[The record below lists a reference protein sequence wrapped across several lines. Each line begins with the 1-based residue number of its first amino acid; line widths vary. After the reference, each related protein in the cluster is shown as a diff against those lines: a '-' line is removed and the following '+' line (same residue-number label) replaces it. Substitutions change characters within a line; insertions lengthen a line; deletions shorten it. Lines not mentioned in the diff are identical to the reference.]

1 MRIKSER
8 GATGIDVAGGL
19 IIFVAASAII
29 VTMYY
34 QIYMNVAIAK
44 IHEVAIGCVTEIF
57 EQIDLE
63 NYDDITDTKVQSLI
77 EQNGEK
83 TVEIVLSNGSKYT
96 YKQSENA
103 IYRGNVKIARTIAK
117 FEADN
122 FEENGKK
129 IIRIKISTGTNKEE
143 PNFGKT
149 IKYVLRYW

>member
-1 MRIKSER
+1 MKSEK
-8 GATGIDVAGGL
+8 GITLTAL
-19 IIFVAASAII
+19 IIYVLVFTATLGLLANLSNFVYS
-29 VTMYY
+29 
-34 QIYMNVAIAK
+34 NLSK
-44 IHEVAIGCVTEIF
+44 INTNSVSSEEFNKFNSYFV
-57 EQIDLE
+57 Q
-63 NYDDITDTKVQSLI
+63 DIKECKQGTATTI

-103 IYRGNVKIARTIAK
+103 IYRGNVKIARTIAE

-129 IIRIKISTGTNKEE
+129 IIRIKISTGTNKEK

>member
-1 MRIKSER
+1 MKSEK
-8 GATGIDVAGGL
+8 GITLTAL
-19 IIFVAASAII
+19 IIYVLVFTATLGLLANLSNFVYS
-29 VTMYY
+29 
-34 QIYMNVAIAK
+34 NLSK
-44 IHEVAIGCVTEIF
+44 INTNSVSSEEFNKFNSYFV
-57 EQIDLE
+57 Q
-63 NYDDITDTKVQSLI
+63 DIKESKQRTATTI

-103 IYRGNVKIARTIAK
+103 IYRGNVKIARTIAE

>member
-1 MRIKSER
+1 MKSEK
-8 GATGIDVAGGL
+8 GITLTAL
-19 IIFVAASAII
+19 IIYVLVFSATLGLLAYLSNFVYSNLSKINTNSVSSEEFNKFNSYFVQDIKESKQGAA
-29 VTMYY
+29 T
-34 QIYMNVAIAK
+34 
-44 IHEVAIGCVTEIF
+44 T
-57 EQIDLE
+57 
-63 NYDDITDTKVQSLI
+63 I

-103 IYRGNVKIARTIAK
+103 IYRGNVKIARTIAE

-143 PNFGKT
+143 PNVGKT

>member
-1 MRIKSER
+1 MPK
-8 GATGIDVAGGL
+8 
-19 IIFVAASAII
+19 
-29 VTMYY
+29 
-34 QIYMNVAIAK
+34 
-44 IHEVAIGCVTEIF
+44 
-57 EQIDLE
+57 
-63 NYDDITDTKVQSLI
+63 
-77 EQNGEK
+77 NGEK

-103 IYRGNVKIARTIAK
+103 IYRGNVKIARTIAE

-129 IIRIKISTGTNKEE
+129 IIKIKISTGTNKEE

>member
-1 MRIKSER
+1 MKSEK
-8 GATGIDVAGGL
+8 GITLTAL
-19 IIFVAASAII
+19 IIYVLVFTATLGLLANLSNFVYS
-29 VTMYY
+29 
-34 QIYMNVAIAK
+34 NLSK
-44 IHEVAIGCVTEIF
+44 INTNSVSSEEFNKFNPYSV
-57 EQIDLE
+57 Q
-63 NYDDITDTKVQSLI
+63 DIKESKQGTATTI

-103 IYRGNVKIARTIAK
+103 IYRGNVKIARTIAE

>member
-1 MRIKSER
+1 MKSEK
-8 GATGIDVAGGL
+8 GITLTAL
-19 IIFVAASAII
+19 IIYVLVFTATLGLLANLSNFVYSNLSKINTNSVSSEEFNKFNSYFVQDII
-29 VTMYY
+29 ESKQGT
-34 QIYMNVAIAK
+34 A
-44 IHEVAIGCVTEIF
+44 T
-57 EQIDLE
+57 
-63 NYDDITDTKVQSLI
+63 TI

-103 IYRGNVKIARTIAK
+103 IYRGNVKIARTIAE